1 VAGDGKHAG
10 RDGREDGNEYGNGAY
25 SAMERKEVRK

>member
-10 RDGREDGNEYGNGAY
+10 IEDGKEDGDGVY
-25 SAMERKEVRK
+25 SAMERKEVRR